1 MTCENI
7 PVYKLLLLL
16 KLRPL
21 LKYSN
26 VKINNTVKNKRLNE
40 KKSNL
45 AYMNTYRLHF
55 EERAQLCF
63 YFEK

>member
-1 MTCENI
+1 MACENI
-7 PVYKLLLLL
+7 PVRKLLPLL
-16 KLRPL
+16 KLRTL

-26 VKINNTVKNKRLNE
+26 LKIKNKRLDE

-55 EERAQLCF
+55 
-63 YFEK
+63 

>member
-55 EERAQLCF
+55 
-63 YFEK
+63 

>member
-1 MTCENI
+1 MKQILYITNKHMAYENI
-7 PVYKLLLLL
+7 PVRKLLTLL
-16 KLRPL
+16 KLRTL

-26 VKINNTVKNKRLNE
+26 LKIKNTVKNKRLDE

-55 EERAQLCF
+55 
-63 YFEK
+63 

>member
-1 MTCENI
+1 MAYENI
-7 PVYKLLLLL
+7 PVRKLLPLL
-16 KLRPL
+16 KLRTL

-26 VKINNTVKNKRLNE
+26 LKIENTVKNKRLDE

-55 EERAQLCF
+55 
-63 YFEK
+63 